1 MDRSSDKRLH
11 PALITLMSGLALLML
26 ALPNTAAAATVAVD
40 CDAGGKV
47 QAAVDSAHPGDTIQV
62 SGVCNE
68 SVRFNDEVS
77 RITLDGKGLA
87 AIHGPSATSNTI
99 LIRGRGITVKG
110 FTITGGLNGV
120 TVLAGGTVLI
130 QGNTIQATA
139 GIGINVAQHSYA
151 RIVGNIIQSNP
162 GAGIR
167 VLESSFARI
176 GFLDLENPVFNG
188 NVIQRNGAE
197 GVLVQRSSGAS
208 LVGNTISENDG
219 PGVLVSGTSHGDLA
233 SNNIDANSAGGVV
246 VAQNSDVQLGGEP
259 GILAPPNDTA
269 LPNGGFGLTCLSSS
283 SIAGSL
289 GTLAGVQGVTKFD
302 SSCSNGPKI
311 K

>member
-1 MDRSSDKRLH
+1 MNRKPGKSLH
-11 PALITLMSGLALLML
+11 PTLITLIAGLLLMML

-40 CDAGGKV
+40 CDAGGKI

-62 SGVCNE
+62 NGVCNE

-87 AIHGPSATSNTI
+87 TIHGPSPASNTI
-99 LIRGRGITVKG
+99 LIRGRGITIKG
-110 FTITGGLNGV
+110 FIITGGLNGIA
-120 TVLAGGTVLI
+120 VLAGGTVLI
-130 QGNTIQATA
+130 QGNTIQGTA
-139 GIGINVAQHSYA
+139 GLGINVAQHSYA
-151 RIVGNIIQSNP
+151 RIVGNIIQLNAA
-162 GAGIR
+162 AGIR

-176 GFLDLENPVFNG
+176 GFLDLENPVSNG
-188 NVIQRNGAE
+188 NVIQKNGAA

-219 PGVLVSGTSHGDLA
+219 PGVLVTGASHGDLA
-233 SNNIDANSAGGVV
+233 SNNIDGNSSDGVG
-246 VAQNSDVQLGGEP
+246 VAQNSDVQLGGAS
-259 GILAPPNDTA
+259 GVLDPPNDTA
-269 LPNGGFGLTCLSSS
+269 LPNGGFGLTCSSNS
-283 SIAGSL
+283 STGGSL
-289 GTLAGVQGVTKFD
+289 GTLAGIQGVTKFD